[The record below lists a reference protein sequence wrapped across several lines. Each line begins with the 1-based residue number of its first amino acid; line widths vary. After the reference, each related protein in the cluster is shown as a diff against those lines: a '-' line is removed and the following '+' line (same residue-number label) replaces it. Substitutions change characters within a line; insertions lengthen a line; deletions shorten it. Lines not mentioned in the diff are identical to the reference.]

1 LLTRPLQPF
10 DTGGF
15 YVKTK
20 SRIAVLVAIMLI
32 IAVAVAIGC
41 QREEA
46 VARGP
51 QTKIYFDQGGDRMV
65 LKSGAVLIATPGATI
80 AVDDLIVGDSLTIN
94 SLYPLLNGSDQKIVC
109 GSTTITGTGTISHTL
124 ATPAV
129 VLLTLGED
137 MTGKNAHLTF
147 TNASATVTVKVWDT
161 ALTPVASDTGAD
173 VQWCV
178 IGTP

>member
-1 LLTRPLQPF
+1 MNTR
-10 DTGGF
+10 T
-15 YVKTK
+15 
-20 SRIAVLVAIMLI
+20 RISFVVTIVLIV
-32 IAVAVAIGC
+32 IATLVIGC
-41 QREEA
+41 QREKA
-46 VARGP
+46 IARGR

-65 LKSGAVLIATPGATI
+65 LQSGAVLIATPGATI

-129 VLLTLGED
+129 VLLSLGED

-147 TNASATVTVKVWDT
+147 TNASATVTAKVWNT
-161 ALTPVASDTGAD
+161 ELTPAASDTGAD